1 MYKLDFSG
9 KKHEVRQVRICTSLI
24 SVEGSTK

>member
-9 KKHEVRQVRICTSLI
+9 REHEVRQVRICTSLI
-24 SVEGSTK
+24 SVVGSMK